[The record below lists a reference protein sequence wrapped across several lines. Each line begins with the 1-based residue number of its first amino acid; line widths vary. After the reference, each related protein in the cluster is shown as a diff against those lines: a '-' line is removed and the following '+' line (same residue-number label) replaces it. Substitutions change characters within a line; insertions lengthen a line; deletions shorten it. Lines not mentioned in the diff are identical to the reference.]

1 MGPSPS
7 LRRRVFPIV
16 PVFLFA
22 VAAISACSGSSQTSG
37 FGDTPD
43 ASNGGEAGDVDAG
56 SINGGEGGGIDAQFG
71 SDTGLHES
79 GLSDSTNFQ
88 DALPDANNADGA
100 CVQGDAGA
108 PPHPQRCVTQTAN
121 ECDGPTDSALT
132 AMGINA
138 SLLNGSGGNGFDDD
152 CDGQVDEGC
161 TCPGNGQTKSCYLV
175 PPSQIDVGTKLPV
188 GWCTQNSKG
197 SLDCAG
203 TEFPKWS
210 GTCRGAQPPYRHDV
224 CAPGDFNCDGLDQNS
239 DVQDCTCKVDLVKC
253 PTAPITEQPYP
264 PPANIPIVD
273 GSQWV
278 DPSVIG
284 QTTNWAWTAIGG
296 DCDNVLPHPTFA
308 LYNGP
313 NSTVAGARKGTRTAV
328 KFDPNANPARY
339 VATAGQPLV
348 SIQANAYGSGA
359 QGGKVYP
366 AFGLSGDY
374 VVQGEFDLQG
384 KHYVCTQK
392 VQVRAP
398 GIRAELCWDS
408 VGGQG
413 AGGGNDIDLHFARMQ
428 GITCGAHGWDSMC
441 SASSQYQDCWYS
453 SVSGCRDFSTAGPGW
468 GYTDSAATA
477 CNGWSSKR
485 GTGGL
490 GCTNPRL
497 DKDNI
502 TCDATVDDP
511 TQGSGIGNE
520 FCGPENI
527 NVDNPKDA
535 ETFVVGV
542 NHYYNH
548 SGTANARSHVNLYCN
563 GERVLSVG
571 YNPITGQTFPVLN
584 STAGTDSTGD
594 FWMVGTIK
602 THVTGGTLT
611 ACDVATIPS
620 HNPDPT
626 RDGPGGSQLCVESKA
641 NGSTPAYS
649 YANHNFVDHTALQ
662 GVANGSN
669 PTLPAQFCKH

>member
-1 MGPSPS
+1 MATLSRLPRLARLPR
-7 LRRRVFPIV
+7 LVFPV
-16 PVFLFA
+16 VFAL
-22 VAAISACSGSSQTSG
+22 AAISACSGSNQTSG
-37 FGDTPD
+37 FGDAPD
-43 ASNGGEAGDVDAG
+43 ASNGEGGDVDAG
-56 SINGGEGGGIDAQFG
+56 QSNDDGG
-71 SDTGLHES
+71 TGLDARFGADSISHES
-79 GLSDSTNFQ
+79 GLSDTSNFQ

-121 ECDGPTDSALT
+121 ECDGPTDSALSG
-132 AMGINA
+132 MGISA
-138 SLLNGSGGNGFDDD
+138 SLLNGSSGNGFDDD

-161 TCPGNGQTKSCYLV
+161 ACPGNGQTKDCYLV
-175 PPSQIDVGTKLPV
+175 PPSQIDIGTKQPV

-224 CAPGDFNCDGLDQNS
+224 CAPGDFNCDGLQQNS
-239 DVQDCTCKVDLVKC
+239 DVQDCSCKVDLVKC
-253 PTAPITEQPYP
+253 PTNPITEQPYP

-273 GSQWV
+273 GSLWV
-278 DPSVIG
+278 DPSAIA

-313 NSTVAGARKGTRTAV
+313 NSTAAGARKGTRTPV
-328 KFDPNANPARY
+328 KFDPNANPPRY
-339 VATAGQPLV
+339 VATGGEPLV

-408 VGGQG
+408 VGG
-413 AGGGNDIDLHFARMQ
+413 NDIDLHFARLQ
-428 GITCGAHGWDSMC
+428 GVSCAAKGWDTVC
-441 SASSQYQDCWYS
+441 PQGQTYQDCWYDGR
-453 SVSGCRDFSTAGPGW
+453 SGCRDTSSAPGPNW
-468 GYTDSAATA
+468 GYTDSPATA
-477 CNGWSSKR
+477 CSGWSSKR

-502 TCDATVDDP
+502 SCDRASEDP
-511 TQGSGIGNE
+511 ADQGGFSGG

-527 NVDNPKDA
+527 NLDNPHDQDA
-535 ETFVVGV
+535 FVVGV
-542 NHYYNH
+542 NHYGS
-548 SGTANARSHVNLYCN
+548 SGSSPNAKTHVNLYCN
-563 GERVLSVG
+563 GQRVLSVG
-571 YNPITGQTFPVLN
+571 YNPVTGQTGFPLLKV
-584 STAGTDSTGD
+584 AGGESTGD
-594 FWMVGTIK
+594 WWTVGTIK
-602 THVTGGTLT
+602 AHVTGGQVT
-611 ACDVATIPS
+611 ACDVATVPS

-626 RDGPGGSQLCVESKA
+626 RDGPGGSQICVESQT
-641 NGSTPAYS
+641 NGSSPAWNYT
-649 YANHNFVDHTALQ
+649 NHAFVDHAALQ
-662 GVANGSN
+662 GIANGAA
-669 PTLPAQFCKH
+669 PTQPAQYCKH